1 MAPQYMPLPLMGSTY
16 VATWAANTTFDSPDW
31 NWSRSNNFMDSDY
44 IPYIC
49 EALLVIAIFA

>member
-1 MAPQYMPLPLMGSTY
+1 MPLPLMGNSY
-16 VATWAANTTFDSPDW
+16 VAAWAANTTFDSPDW
-31 NWSRSNNFMDSDY
+31 NWSRSNNSTDSDY